1 MSEANMVFTSVVAIV
16 GGVSL
21 LIGFLYSMYKIA
33 KRVEMAIGVDEEGR
47 TLSER
52 MHKVEHQL
60 WPNGGSSLADQVS
73 KIEISNDTVRRTFE
87 TIKPATTDELQLKYA
102 SLMGCL
108 PKQITNL
115 PLYYLI
121 EEWYGVSYRLGGN
134 TKAGI
139 DCSSFTKKLF
149 LEIYKKQLLRTAQE
163 QYQQSTKLY
172 SFDDMTEGDL
182 VFFKSG
188 RRHIGHVGVYLG
200 NHFFVHASTSG
211 GVMIS
216 SLHESYWNRRFAGGG
231 RP

>member
-1 MSEANMVFTSVVAIV
+1 MFSRHGHFKSFEYIKTVIDVTSLKPIL
-16 GGVSL
+16 GQ
-21 LIGFLYSMYKIA
+21 
-33 KRVEMAIGVDEEGR
+33 
-47 TLSER
+47 ER
-52 MHKVEHQL
+52 II
-60 WPNGGSSLADQVS
+60 NN
-73 KIEISNDTVRRTFE
+73 I
-87 TIKPATTDELQLKYA
+87 
-102 SLMGCL
+102 
-108 PKQITNL
+108 
-115 PLYYLI
+115 
-121 EEWYGVSYRLGGN
+121 
-134 TKAGI
+134 
-139 DCSSFTKKLF
+139 

>member
-1 MSEANMVFTSVVAIV
+1 MKKNVTLLLSTILLASFFASCGLFDPIPKEEKQDNEPHFLTQIEM
-16 GGVSL
+16 GGNN
-21 LIGFLYSMYKIA
+21 IK
-33 KRVEMAIGVDEEGR
+33 K
-47 TLSER
+47 
-52 MHKVEHQL
+52 
-60 WPNGGSSLADQVS
+60 GSFKDR
-73 KIEISNDTVRRTFE
+73 IEISNDTVRRTFE

-139 DCSSFTKKLF
+139 DCSSFTKMLI

>member
-1 MSEANMVFTSVVAIV
+1 M
-16 GGVSL
+16 GGNN
-21 LIGFLYSMYKIA
+21 IK
-33 KRVEMAIGVDEEGR
+33 K
-47 TLSER
+47 
-52 MHKVEHQL
+52 
-60 WPNGGSSLADQVS
+60 GSFKD

-139 DCSSFTKKLF
+139 DCSSFTKMLF

-163 QYQQSTKLY
+163 QYQQSTKLF